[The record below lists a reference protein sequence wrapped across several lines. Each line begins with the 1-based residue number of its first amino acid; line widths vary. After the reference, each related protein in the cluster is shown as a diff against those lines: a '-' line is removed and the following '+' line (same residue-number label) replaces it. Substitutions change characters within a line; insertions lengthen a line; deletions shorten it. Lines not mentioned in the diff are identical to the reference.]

1 MIWPEAGGL
10 NRKLKCDKLP
20 SLKNMDRLSLQA
32 EERKILGKK
41 VKNLRKD
48 GKLPGHVFG
57 KGLET
62 EHVSVDGK
70 TFLKTFKE
78 AGETGLIDL
87 KIGAE
92 KVRPVMVRE
101 VQYDPVSG
109 EPIHIDFYQVN
120 LAQKVKVP
128 VPLVLVGEQPES
140 VHLGETIVLQ
150 TLNELEVEALPTDLI
165 EKIEVDITS
174 LKNIDD
180 AIIVG
185 QLSYDRSKLAIHTP
199 AEEIVVKLAP
209 AVTAEMEKLL
219 EEQAAEAA
227 AVAAEAAPGVE
238 GEAAEAGAPPAGG
251 EGEEAAEGAVVEE
264 KPEGVEQPSEG
275 EENKKEASK

>member
-1 MIWPEAGGL
+1 
-10 NRKLKCDKLP
+10 
-20 SLKNMDRLSLQA
+20 MDRLSLHA
-32 EERKILGKK
+32 EERILLGKK

-78 AGETGLIDL
+78 AGETGVIDL

-92 KVRPVMVRE
+92 KVSLVMVRG
-101 VQYDPVSG
+101 VQYAPVSG

-120 LAQKVKVP
+120 LSQKVKVP
-128 VPLVLVGEQPES
+128 VPLVLIGEQPES
-140 VHLGETIVLQ
+140 VHMGEAIVLQ
-150 TLNELEVEALPTDLI
+150 TLNEVQVEALPTDLV
-165 EKIEVDITS
+165 ENIEVDITS

-180 AIIVG
+180 AITVS
-185 QLSYDRSKLAIHTP
+185 QLNYDRSKLTIDA
-199 AEEIVVKLAP
+199 AEEEIVVKLAP

-219 EEQAAEAA
+219 EEQAAET
-227 AVAAEAAPGVE
+227 AEAAAEGE
-238 GEAAEAGAPPAGG
+238 GEAAEGAAPT
-251 EGEEAAEGAVVEE
+251 EGEEAATEGEA
-264 KPEGVEQPSEG
+264 PAEGEQPQGEAEQGG
-275 EENKKEASK
+275 EESQKE

>member
-1 MIWPEAGGL
+1 
-10 NRKLKCDKLP
+10 
-20 SLKNMDRLSLQA
+20 MDRLSLNA

-87 KIGAE
+87 KIGTE
-92 KVRPVMVRE
+92 KVRPVMVRG

-109 EPIHIDFYQVN
+109 EPQHIDFYQVN
-120 LAQKVKVP
+120 LTQKVKVP
-128 VPLVLVGEQPES
+128 VPLILVGEEPES
-140 VHLGETIVLQ
+140 VKLGETIVLQ
-150 TLNELEVEALPTDLI
+150 TLNEVQVEALPTDLV
-165 EKIEVDITS
+165 ENIEVDITS
-174 LKNIDD
+174 LKQIDD
-180 AIIVG
+180 AITVG
-185 QLSYDRSKLAIHTP
+185 QLSYDRTKLTIDTP
-199 AEEIVVKLAP
+199 EEEIVVKLAP

-227 AVAAEAAPGVE
+227 AAAAETEAGAEAAEAAEGV
-238 GEAAEAGAPPAGG
+238 APA
-251 EGEEAAEGAVVEE
+251 EGEEAAEGEAAPEGGVSTVGE
-264 KPEGVEQPSEG
+264 KPQG
-275 EENKKEASK
+275 EAEKTEEEPQKE